1 MKTET
6 RGMLIGFIGIF
17 IFSLTLPVTKIAVQ
31 SFNPYFI
38 AFARAVLAGVLAA
51 IYLFSIKAKLPSL
64 SELRQFVIV
73 AIGVVFIFP
82 LFINLAM
89 TKGEASHAGV
99 ILGIMPLAT
108 VVAGVLL
115 FRERPSLGFWVSAL
129 IGCTLVVTYAF
140 MNSHGGIQYTDYL
153 LLIACLANG
162 ISYAVGG
169 NLSRTMNAKEVI
181 SWSLV
186 IALPINAL
194 FSILTFE
201 SNYLQADL
209 IAWSSFLY
217 LSIFSMF
224 IGFFFWYGGMAIG
237 GISRVSQVQLL
248 QPFCTLFASAILV
261 SEPITGINIIFASLV
276 ISTVMIGRKMLVRCG
291 PIVK

>member
-201 SNYLQADL
+201 SNYLQTDL

-261 SEPITGINIIFASLV
+261 SEPITAINIIFASLV
-276 ISTVMIGRKMLVRCG
+276 IATVMIGRKMLVRRG

>member
-1 MKTET
+1 
-6 RGMLIGFIGIF
+6 
-17 IFSLTLPVTKIAVQ
+17 
-31 SFNPYFI
+31 
-38 AFARAVLAGVLAA
+38 
-51 IYLFSIKAKLPSL
+51 
-64 SELRQFVIV
+64 VIV

-89 TKGEASHAGV
+89 TEGEASHAGV

-115 FRERPSLGFWVSAL
+115 FKERPSLGFWVSAL
-129 IGCTLVVTYAF
+129 VGCSLVVIYAF
-140 MNSHGGIQYTDYL
+140 INSQGGIQYTDFL

-169 NLSRTMNAKEVI
+169 NLSRTINAKEVI
-181 SWSLV
+181 SWALV

-194 FSILTFE
+194 FSMLTFE
-201 SNYLQADL
+201 PSYLQADL
-209 IAWSSFLY
+209 VAWSSFLY

-237 GISRVSQVQLL
+237 GIARVSQVQLL
-248 QPFCTLFASAILV
+248 QPFCTLLASAILV
-261 SEPITGINIIFASLV
+261 SEPITSINIVFASLV
-276 ISTVMIGRKMLVRCG
+276 IATVMIGRKMLVRRG

>member
-1 MKTET
+1 
-6 RGMLIGFIGIF
+6 MLIGFIGIF

-89 TKGEASHAGV
+89 TEGEASHAGV

-261 SEPITGINIIFASLV
+261 SEPITG
-276 ISTVMIGRKMLVRCG
+276 
-291 PIVK
+291 

>member
-115 FRERPSLGFWVSAL
+115 FRERPSLGFWVNAL

-261 SEPITGINIIFASLV
+261 SEPITAINIIFASLV
-276 ISTVMIGRKMLVRCG
+276 IATVMIGRKMLVRRG